1 MINKL
6 SKSQSFIP
14 NINLKQSFHEL
25 ERIQENF
32 CISPNNSLSQS
43 YIKKQSVQNFKNN
56 FINLKKIHFMFIIFY
71 IIIYSFQL
79 GIFSFGIDLLKKEFY
94 QVNEIDL
101 FLFYFG
107 NGKFI

>member
-1 MINKL
+1 
-6 SKSQSFIP
+6 
-14 NINLKQSFHEL
+14 
-25 ERIQENF
+25 
-32 CISPNNSLSQS
+32 
-43 YIKKQSVQNFKNN
+43 
-56 FINLKKIHFMFIIFY
+56 MFIIFY
-71 IIIYSFQL
+71 IIISSFQL